1 MRRDEHEGFVD
12 AQVIR
17 ARMLMAYDEK
27 RAQGLLRRS
36 ARNLLSVS
44 HTNVAGPRA

>member
-12 AQVIR
+12 DQVLR
-17 ARMLMAYDEK
+17 ARMLMDYDEK
-27 RAQGLLRRS
+27 RAQELLRRS
-36 ARNLLSVS
+36 AKHLLSVS